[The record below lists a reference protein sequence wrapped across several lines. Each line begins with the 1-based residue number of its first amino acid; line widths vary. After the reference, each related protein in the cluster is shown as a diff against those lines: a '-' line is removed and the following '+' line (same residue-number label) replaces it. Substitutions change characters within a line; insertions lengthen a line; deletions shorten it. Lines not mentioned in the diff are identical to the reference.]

1 MDNKQLRKRYLSL
14 FLALIMI
21 IGTLPINIFA
31 EVDSSNPDNWENPTP
46 IQSPGG
52 TSTRA
57 VDAPDWEVSDEEA
70 QSDYWQLSGKN
81 RLITVAP
88 ADQIKNPTIE
98 YAGSYNLGGRE
109 VFRLIYRTN
118 SSANAVWQRLLLK
131 FDKELDQMI
140 DWNNSQ
146 TVAYKNPAT
155 NRESTDIANTS
166 NGTVRFGSVPRE
178 NAGSDHVHGLL
189 LNDAGFKNTV
199 IEAGMHFVLKDPIT
213 LKAQG
218 LPTSIDELTARK
230 EPVIQSRITDIKYE
244 RVLRLNSKYIQGYSS
259 YTSSTVIPGKN
270 YRLELN
276 HEGENKTRTAASRFL
291 SQTSFIAYN
300 KEKGW
305 VDLTLRHHKKDFTGL
320 ESTIGLRTVIE
331 DKFFDAL
338 QGASYTDKNGNA
350 VAEDKEATIADI
362 FILNSG
368 ENPWEGTY
376 DNPTSNRKVSFKR
389 NEINKVK
396 GTNLNYIQAVGGTYK
411 KLYPEEKIAM
421 NANGKAFDTIVNGAV
436 RTGSIGYSTVIRF
449 YVNKDKFEKL
459 MQGQDLLDM
468 TYYTVFTN
476 QADKAKD
483 VFEGTV
489 KEDITIKP
497 GNYDTWPVIATPVK
511 EFAGTAT
518 LPKSKKN
525 MILEIGKRP
534 HSITYASDSTQNTT
548 VFWGAND
555 YFWFKT
561 PYEMT
566 LKAGTPIRLTMED
579 VDNNFNEITIFDT
592 LKDKN
597 AGAKGNY
604 IVKLQRQDQ
613 KDGSMEF
620 IRNSYNLKRPTVGVT
635 QNEASI
641 PEIFTTDKVLYGHT
655 RAGNAIVRVSG
666 VGEDD
671 SLLRQ
676 AYLTAANDTYKDSGD
691 DAVIDVKNS
700 QAVIVNKKLY
710 NGYEFS
716 TDTAV
721 NEKDPLGANTGVE
734 NKKYKTVKDAP
745 IAFTTE
751 DYTLNSLEKLPPI
764 IEQVQA
770 KVTFDLNGGYLGEDA
785 KDDKAKKPIVK
796 IAPLNENYR
805 YVVDKETNFP
815 TATLNTNYKANAF
828 EGPNRRMVYPLI
840 KDNSGKLVPDKTQNP
855 VMASHTDQPLGTEIY
870 KTVFDKFEARLKQRL
885 EDAKNNTETNSTV
898 KASEIQEAEQDLAS
912 FKDYIDRFYTSE
924 DIDITK
930 SQLWLREFPGK
941 ESQEELKIGDPKAE
955 GKNFLGWSTKK
966 LTTNEEIKDFGK
978 AEVLTKVDDWTAVD
992 NYTKVFKFT
1001 ENSPIDKERTVYA
1014 VYGSGFTIRLHRNS
1028 AANDTVVEDI
1038 LVTKEMFDQDG
1049 GKIKLPIAYDNKNNQ
1064 LTEFKLPK
1072 KTFVGWKYSDTDLD
1086 YKAYYSDINY
1096 NAGVKDPSGK
1106 NHIKEI
1112 TYAQAQEAKRRILDG
1127 TIIDFSAE
1135 GFDVL
1140 NGKTLDLYGLYTDYL
1155 QLKAEKKFEGD
1166 GIDATSAPT
1175 VRVGLLYRTAVTDY
1189 IQPTIADNAAYFVP
1203 EEATAEHD
1211 LAAYQRGSWTTS
1223 GVPKDAFLK
1232 VYSKESP
1239 TQSTDLEWEVRG
1251 YDENGDRLSYVLVE
1265 LGNSNASPVVNADA
1279 YYNFNQKWSSL
1290 GITVKPSNVDAALT
1304 GKTQVFTTNA
1314 KGSNK
1319 IDAFSAATVRTPEH
1333 LNQQDKVNSPLKSYN
1348 YVLTNTKL
1356 KFQDPV
1362 IFNITEGDT
1371 NFKLINTVNDGIN
1384 FITVDI
1390 NGTEYKI
1397 KKTGTLNW
1405 DQKLADGE
1413 TKKFDVD
1420 YSTRTKE
1427 LTITYA
1433 DGTKFK
1439 ANDTV
1444 RVQYN
1449 YGAENSKDALS
1460 NWAEKVV
1467 EAKAVAGK
1475 VTDIKQEPNIKS
1487 DTSNPDAEYD
1497 TVVITGTRPSFGTE
1511 LPAAGTK
1518 YVLVDGDGNAIKE
1531 VLFDQSSTTVRF
1543 EVPKKDL
1550 DETKEYKIKS
1560 IEPGKTD
1567 SVSDSSVKLDLT
1579 APSLENMEA
1588 KDGGYGMFID
1598 IKGNIKC
1605 QDLAATEGIK
1615 LKVADTEYPVV
1626 AEKVKFVEKDTSTGE
1641 EKEVTDPKSPLE
1653 EGKER
1658 YYILSFINQVP
1669 RPSDSKDNNPE
1680 IKIIVK
1686 DKFNNEVRQGVAYT
1700 YVDKT
1705 PSFTLIQPKANRSY
1719 LQLTKYDCDV
1729 IKYEV
1734 KRRGTNGLETVL
1746 SGQKA
1751 PAQNDMRIELKQGEE
1766 LFKLQK
1772 GDLVIL
1778 TATRGTV
1785 EAPSKTFRV
1794 R

>member
-1 MDNKQLRKRYLSL
+1 MQNYKKNFVTRT
-14 FLALIMI
+14 LAWVLAAVMVIAMI
-21 IGTLPINIFA
+21 PVGVFA
-31 EVDSSNPDNWENPTP
+31 EEEGLDLGPE
-46 IQSPGG
+46 IGKI
-52 TSTRA
+52 A
-57 VDAPDWEVSDEEA
+57 VGAVEAPDWDVSEEEA

-81 RLITVAP
+81 RLATVAP
-88 ADQIKNPTIE
+88 ADPIKNPTIE
-98 YAGSYNLGGRE
+98 YAGSYNLDGRE

-118 SSANAVWQRLLLK
+118 SSASAVWQRLLLK
-131 FDKELDQMI
+131 FDKDLDQMI
-140 DWNNSQ
+140 NWDDPQ
-146 TVAYKNPAT
+146 TVAYKSPAT
-155 NRESTDIANTS
+155 NRESTDIANTE
-166 NGTVRFGSVPRE
+166 NGTVRFGTVTRE
-178 NAGSDHVHGLL
+178 EAGSDHVHGIL
-189 LNDAGFKNTV
+189 LNDAVFKNTV
-199 IEAGMHFVLKDPIT
+199 IEAGMHFVLKDPET

-218 LPTSIDELTARK
+218 LPTSIAELTARK
-230 EPVIQSRITDIKYE
+230 EPVIQSRITDKKYE

-276 HEGENKTRTAASRFL
+276 HEGENKARTTASRFL

-305 VDLTLRHHKKDFTGL
+305 VDLTLRHHKHDFTGL
-320 ESTIGLRTVIE
+320 EDTIGLRTVIE

-338 QGASYTDKNGNA
+338 QGASYTDEDGNK
-350 VAEDKEATIADI
+350 VAEDLEATIADI
-362 FILNSG
+362 FILNSS

-389 NEINKVK
+389 NEINKVQ

-436 RTGSIGYSTVIRF
+436 RKGNIGYSTVIRF

-483 VFEGTV
+483 VFEGNV
-489 KEDITIKP
+489 EKEITIKP
-497 GNYDTWPVIATPVK
+497 GDKNTWPVIATPVK
-511 EFAGTAT
+511 EFGVTAAG
-518 LPKSKKN
+518 PKSKKN

-548 VFWGAND
+548 VFWGASD

-566 LKAGTPIRLTMED
+566 LKAGTPIRLTMEG
-579 VDNNFNEITIFDT
+579 VDNDFKEITIFDT
-592 LKDKN
+592 LEDKK
-597 AGAKGNY
+597 AGKNGNY

-671 SLLRQ
+671 SLIRQ
-676 AYLTAANDTYKDSGD
+676 AYLTAANDTYKDDGD

-721 NEKDPLGANTGVE
+721 NENDPLGANTGVE

-751 DYTLNSLEKLPPI
+751 DYELNSLEKLPPI

-770 KVTFDLNGGYLGEDA
+770 KVKFDLNGGYVGEDA
-785 KDDKAKKPIVK
+785 TNDEAKKPIVK
-796 IAPLNENYR
+796 IAPLNKNYR
-805 YVVDKETNFP
+805 YVVDENNFP
-815 TATLNTNYKANAF
+815 TKTPNQDYQANAF
-828 EGPNRRMVYPLI
+828 EGDNRRMV
-840 KDNSGKLVPDKTQNP
+840 DDGTGKQ

-870 KTVFDKFEARLKQRL
+870 KTAFDNFESRLKQRL
-885 EDAKNNTETNSTV
+885 EEAKNNPDTSSKV

-941 ESQEELKIGDPKAE
+941 ESQDELKTPDPKAE

-966 LTTNEEIKDFGK
+966 LTTNEEIKDFAK

-992 NYTKVFKFT
+992 DDTKVFKFT
-1001 ENSPIDKERTVYA
+1001 ENSPIDKERVVYA

-1028 AANDTVVEDI
+1028 AADDKVVEDV

-1049 GKIKLPIAYDNKNNQ
+1049 GEIKLPIAYDNKNNQ

-1072 KTFVGWKYSDTDLD
+1072 KTFVGWMYSATDLE
-1086 YKAYYSDINY
+1086 YKNYYSDINY
-1096 NAGVKDPSGK
+1096 NKGVTDQSGK

-1112 TYAQAQEAKRRILDG
+1112 TSAQVKEEGRRILDG
-1127 TIIDFSAE
+1127 TTIDFSAE
-1135 GFDVL
+1135 GFDAL

-1155 QLKAEKKFEGD
+1155 QLKAEKKFFDTD
-1166 GIDATSAPT
+1166 GTTEIDAATAPT

-1189 IQPTIADNAAYFVP
+1189 SYPTIADTAAYFVP
-1203 EEATAEHD
+1203 EEATAQHD
-1211 LAAYQRGSWTTS
+1211 KDAYDNYTWTS
-1223 GVPKDAFLK
+1223 YGVPKDAFLK
-1232 VYSKESP
+1232 VYSKKSP

-1265 LGNSNASPVVNADA
+1265 LGNSNARPVDNADA

-1290 GITVKPSNVDAALT
+1290 GITVQPSNVDAALT

-1314 KGSNK
+1314 EENKTK

-1333 LNQQDKVNSPLKSYN
+1333 LNQQDKVNSPLKSYK

-1362 IFNITEGDT
+1362 IDNITEGDT
-1371 NFKLINTVNDGIN
+1371 SFKLINTVNDGIN

-1397 KKTGTLNW
+1397 EKTGTLNW
-1405 DQKLADGE
+1405 DQKLGAGE
-1413 TKKFDVD
+1413 TKKFNFNYD
-1420 YSTRTKE
+1420 TKTKE
-1427 LTITYA
+1427 LTIAYA
-1433 DGTKFK
+1433 DGTDFK
-1439 ANDTV
+1439 VNDKV

-1449 YGAENSKDALS
+1449 YGAENSTEALS
-1460 NWAEKVV
+1460 GWAEKIV
-1467 EAKAVAGK
+1467 EAKAVSGQ

-1487 DTSNPDAEYD
+1487 DSSNPDAKYD
-1497 TVVITGTRPSFGTE
+1497 KAVITGTRPSYGTE

-1518 YVLVDGDGNAIKE
+1518 YVLVDGDGNE
-1531 VLFDQSSTTVRF
+1531 VAEVPFDQASTTVRF
-1543 EVPKKDL
+1543 EVPKTQL

-1567 SVSDSSVKLDLT
+1567 SVSDSSVQLDLT
-1579 APSLENMEA
+1579 APKLENMEA

-1598 IKGNIKC
+1598 ISGEIKAN
-1605 QDLAATEGIK
+1605 DLSTTNGLRISFNGEEQK
-1615 LKVADTEYPVV
+1615 VV
-1626 AEKVKFVEKDTSTGE
+1626 AENVIADPSGQGYIIKFNNS
-1641 EKEVTDPKSPLE
+1641 
-1653 EGKER
+1653 
-1658 YYILSFINQVP
+1658 IP
-1669 RPSDSKDNNPE
+1669 RPSDSETNNPT
-1680 IKIIVK
+1680 IKVIVK
-1686 DKFNNEVRQGVAYT
+1686 DKFNNEVRQDVTYT

-1705 PSFTLIQPKANRSY
+1705 PSFKLVQPRAKRSY
-1719 LQLTKYDCDV
+1719 LQFTEFDCDV

-1734 KRRGTNGLETVL
+1734 KRRGAAGLETVL
-1746 SGQKA
+1746 SGEKA
-1751 PAQNDMRIELKQGEE
+1751 LSSNDMRIELKDDQDNE
-1766 LFKLQK
+1766 FKLQK
-1772 GDLVIL
+1772 GDLLIII
-1778 TATRGTV
+1778 ARRGNV
-1785 EAPSKTFRV
+1785 EAPSSVYKIR
-1794 R
+1794 

>member
-1 MDNKQLRKRYLSL
+1 MQKKNYLRKT
-14 FLALIMI
+14 LALVMAFLMI
-21 IGTLPINIFA
+21 VTMMPVNVFAQGPSETNSEGSGLEIGPEREQIA
-31 EVDSSNPDNWENPTP
+31 V
-46 IQSPGG
+46 
-52 TSTRA
+52 RA
-57 VDAPDWEVSDEEA
+57 VDAPDWDVSDKEA

-81 RLITVAP
+81 RLVTVAP
-88 ADQIKNPTIE
+88 ADPIKNPTIE
-98 YAGSYNLGGRE
+98 YAGSYNLDGRE
-109 VFRLIYRTN
+109 VFRLVYRTN
-118 SSANAVWQRLLLK
+118 SSASGVWQRLLLK
-131 FDKELDQMI
+131 FDKDLDQMI
-140 DWNNSQ
+140 NWNDSQ
-146 TVAYKNPAT
+146 TVAYKNPAAD
-155 NRESTDIANTS
+155 RESTDIANTS
-166 NGTVRFGSVPRE
+166 NGTVRFGSVTRE
-178 NAGSDHVHGLL
+178 EAGSDHVHGLL

-199 IEAGMHFVLKDPIT
+199 IEAGMHFVLKDPET

-218 LPTSIDELTARK
+218 LPTSIAELTAKK
-230 EPVIQSRITDIKYE
+230 EPVIQSRITDNKYE
-244 RVLRLNSKYIQGYSS
+244 RVLRLNSKRIQGYSS

-320 ESTIGLRTVIE
+320 ESTIGFRTVIE

-338 QGASYTDKNGNA
+338 QGTSYTDKNGKS
-350 VAEDKEATIADI
+350 VAEDPEATIADI
-362 FILNSG
+362 FILRAN
-368 ENPWEGTY
+368 EEPWEGTY
-376 DNPTSNRKVSFKR
+376 DNLPSNRKLPFKR
-389 NEINKVK
+389 KEINKVK

-411 KLYPEEKIAM
+411 KLYPEEANIKM

-476 QADKAKD
+476 QAEKAKD

-489 KEDITIKP
+489 ENEITIKP
-497 GNYDTWPVIATPVK
+497 GDTSTWPVIATPVN
-511 EFAGTAT
+511 EFGVAAGG
-518 LPKSKKN
+518 PKSKKN
-525 MILEIGKRP
+525 MVLEIGNRP

-548 VFWGAND
+548 VFWGATD

-566 LKAGTPIRLTMED
+566 LKAGTPIRLTMEG
-579 VDNNFNEITIFDT
+579 VDNNFKEITIFDT
-592 LKDKN
+592 LKDKK
-597 AGAKGNY
+597 AGTNGNY
-604 IVKLQRQDQ
+604 IVKLHRQDQ

-671 SLLRQ
+671 SLIKQ
-676 AYLTAANDTYKDSGD
+676 AYLTAANDTYKDDGD

-721 NEKDPLGANTGVE
+721 NENDPLGANTGVK

-751 DYTLNSLEKLPPI
+751 DYALNSLEKLPPI

-770 KVTFDLNGGYLGEDA
+770 KVTFDLDGGYVGEDA

-796 IAPLNENYR
+796 IAPLNKNYR
-805 YVVDKETNFP
+805 YVVDKNNFP
-815 TATLNTNYKANAF
+815 TTTPNQDYEANAF
-828 EGPNRRMVYPLI
+828 EGPNRRMV
-840 KDNSGKLVPDKTQNP
+840 DDGTGKQ

-870 KTVFDKFEARLKQRL
+870 KTAFDKFEARLKQRL
-885 EDAKNNTETNSTV
+885 EEAKNNKETNAKV

-941 ESQEELKIGDPKAE
+941 ESQEELKTPDPKAE

-966 LTTNEEIKDFGK
+966 LTTNEEIKDFAK
-978 AEVLTKVDDWTAVD
+978 AEVLTKADDWKSVDDD
-992 NYTKVFKFT
+992 TKVFKFT
-1001 ENSPIDKERTVYA
+1001 ENSPIDKERTVHA
-1014 VYGSGFTIRLHRNS
+1014 VYGSGFTIKLHRNS
-1028 AANDTVVEDI
+1028 KDGDTVVEDV
-1038 LVTKEMFDQDG
+1038 LVTKEMFNQEN
-1049 GKIKLPIAYDNKNNQ
+1049 GKIKLPIAYDNKNNE
-1064 LTEFKLPK
+1064 LPEFKLPK
-1072 KTFVGWKYSDTDLD
+1072 KTFVGWKYSDTDLVYKD
-1086 YKAYYSDINY
+1086 YYNDINY
-1096 NAGVKDPSGK
+1096 NKGVTDSSN
-1106 NHIKEI
+1106 NHIKDI
-1112 TYAQAQEAKRRILDG
+1112 TYKEMKDKKTEGQSSISLERILDG
-1127 TIIDFSAE
+1127 TTINFSAE
-1135 GFDVL
+1135 GFDAL
-1140 NGKTLDLYGLYTDYL
+1140 NGKTIDLYGLYTDYL
-1155 QLKAEKKFEGD
+1155 QLKADKKFFDTD
-1166 GIDATSAPT
+1166 GTEINATTAPT

-1189 IQPTIADNAAYFVP
+1189 SYPTIADNAAYFVP
-1203 EEATAEHD
+1203 KEATAEHD
-1211 LAAYQRGSWTTS
+1211 LAAYQRGSWITT

-1232 VYSKESP
+1232 VYSKKSP
-1239 TQSTDLEWEVRG
+1239 KQATDLEWEVRG

-1265 LGNSNASPVVNADA
+1265 LGNSNARPIDSADA

-1290 GITVKPSNVDAALT
+1290 GITVKPSNKSATLS

-1314 KGSNK
+1314 DGSTK

-1333 LNQQDKVNSPLKSYN
+1333 LNQQDKVNSPLKAYN

-1362 IFNITEGDT
+1362 IFNITDGDKS
-1371 NFKLINTVNDGIN
+1371 FKLINTVNDGIN

-1390 NGTEYKI
+1390 NGTKYNIE
-1397 KKTGTLNW
+1397 KTSTLNW
-1405 DQKLADGE
+1405 DQKLAAGE
-1413 TKKFDVD
+1413 KKKFDVNYD
-1420 YSTRTKE
+1420 TKTKE
-1427 LTITYA
+1427 ITIAYA

-1439 ANDTV
+1439 ANDKV

-1449 YGAENSKDALS
+1449 YGAENQKDALS
-1460 NWAEKVV
+1460 NWAEKTVDP
-1467 EAKAVAGK
+1467 KAYAGK
-1475 VTDIKQEPNIKS
+1475 VTNIKQEPNIKS
-1487 DTSNPDAEYD
+1487 NSNPDAEYD
-1497 TVVITGTRPSFGTE
+1497 TAVITGTRPSYGTE

-1518 YVLVDGDGNAIKE
+1518 YVLVDDKGNVIKE
-1531 VLFDQSSTTVRF
+1531 VPFDQNSTTVRF
-1543 EVPKKDL
+1543 EVPKTQL
-1550 DETKEYKIKS
+1550 DENKTYSIKS

-1567 SVSDSSVKLDLT
+1567 NVSDSSVQLDLT
-1579 APSLENMEA
+1579 APTLENMKA

-1598 IKGNIKC
+1598 ISGEIKAN
-1605 QDLAATEGIK
+1605 DLSAKEGLRISFNGEEQK
-1615 LKVADTEYPVV
+1615 VV
-1626 AEKVKFVEKDTSTGE
+1626 AENVVPDANGYIIKFNNS
-1641 EKEVTDPKSPLE
+1641 
-1653 EGKER
+1653 
-1658 YYILSFINQVP
+1658 IP
-1669 RPSDSKDNNPE
+1669 RPSNSNTNAPE
-1680 IKIIVK
+1680 INVIVK
-1686 DKFNNEVRQGVAYT
+1686 DKFNNEFRQKVKYT

-1705 PSFTLIQPKANRSY
+1705 PSLTLIQPRANKTY
-1719 LQLTKYDCDV
+1719 LQITEFDCNV
-1729 IKYEV
+1729 VKYEI
-1734 KRRGTNGLETVL
+1734 KRRGESGLETVL

-1751 PAQNDMRIELKQGEE
+1751 PAVNDMRIALEKDGQP
-1766 LFKLQK
+1766 FKLAK
-1772 GDLVIL
+1772 GDFVII
-1778 TATRGTV
+1778 TAVRDNI
-1785 EAPSKTFRV
+1785 EAPSKVFKV